1 MSKRNTNNNNTK
13 RSTVSKRPTRKTTN
27 TRSTRSTRTT
37 NVVDD
42 NRVVFDPSEYE
53 NRIYRK
59 ERRLKT
65 IGVGIRRGDTRHGD
79 YSRVVVWRWATDEKP
94 SQRFTMSLAE
104 ARSLKSFLDR
114 ELQVRAR

>member
-1 MSKRNTNNNNTK
+1 MSKRNSTNTNSN
-13 RSTVSKRPTRKTTN
+13 RSTRKTARTN
-27 TRSTRSTRTT
+27 RTTRSSNTDRT
-37 NVVDD
+37 
-42 NRVVFDPSEYE
+42 VFDPTEYD

-79 YSRVVVWRWATDEKP
+79 YSRVVVWRWATDDAP
-94 SQRFTMSLAE
+94 SQRFTMSLSE

>member
-1 MSKRNTNNNNTK
+1 MSKRNTNNNSK
-13 RSTVSKRPTRKTTN
+13 RSTRKTTN
-27 TRSTRSTRTT
+27 TRSTTRTNRSTRTRNT
-37 NVVDD
+37 DQD
-42 NRVVFDPSEYE
+42 RDVFDPSQYE
-53 NRIYRK
+53 TRIYRK

-79 YSRVVVWRWATDEKP
+79 YSRVVVWRWATDENP
-94 SQRFTMSLAE
+94 SQRFTMSLSE